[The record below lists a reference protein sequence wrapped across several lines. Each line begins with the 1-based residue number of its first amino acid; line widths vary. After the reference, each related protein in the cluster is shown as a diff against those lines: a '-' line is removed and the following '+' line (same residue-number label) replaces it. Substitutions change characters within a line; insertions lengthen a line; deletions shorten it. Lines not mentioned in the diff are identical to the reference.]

1 MPTSFL
7 ADRPDQLM
15 TTLHAVQSTGMKSNS
30 KGAIV
35 ETSFDLLLK
44 ASGGRSRVPWQRSIS
59 PVRSI

>member
-30 KGAIV
+30 KRAIV
-35 ETSFDLLLK
+35 KTSFDLLQGVRRPIQGAMAAKYL
-44 ASGGRSRVPWQRSIS
+44 ASAKY
-59 PVRSI
+59 